1 MKHPL
6 KLISLLLGSL
16 TILHA
21 ADDMP
26 IVGAIRWDGWYGD
39 GGVVKEV
46 EVSLGQP
53 KYHFRLPWFAKLIG
67 DDKVSING
75 DSQAI
80 MEQEIAYAAKAGL
93 NYWAFV
99 DYMDEAPGMTIGLNR
114 YRAAKDKNHIR
125 YCLVEEGA
133 RLDKAGT
140 KAWSKLVEH
149 FRHPDYQT
157 VLDGRPL
164 LFLFGKTT
172 KLGKA
177 EWEELKSQTIA
188 AGLKAPYLVL
198 MGWEAEKDS
207 EALGFDAISEYACS
221 GKGYTTDP
229 ETYERLTSHSVIEK
243 LWGKWKRERTPCI
256 TFATA
261 GWDTRPRQERPP
273 TWCSWVK
280 ATPDPTPPGQQ
291 KPLIDATTATP
302 DELAAHVRAALE
314 WTKANRDLNPANAVI
329 IYAWNEHDEGGWL
342 QPTLGADGK
351 PNNAR
356 IKALEQVLRS
366 NALPKP

>member
-157 VLDGRPL
+157 VLM
-164 LFLFGKTT
+164 
-172 KLGKA
+172 
-177 EWEELKSQTIA
+177 A
-188 AGLKAPYLVL
+188 ARCCFCL
-198 MGWEAEKDS
+198 
-207 EALGFDAISEYACS
+207 
-221 GKGYTTDP
+221 
-229 ETYERLTSHSVIEK
+229 
-243 LWGKWKRERTPCI
+243 
-256 TFATA
+256 
-261 GWDTRPRQERPP
+261 ERPP
-273 TWCSWVK
+273 SS
-280 ATPDPTPPGQQ
+280 AGPSG
-291 KPLIDATTATP
+291 
-302 DELAAHVRAALE
+302 
-314 WTKANRDLNPANAVI
+314 
-329 IYAWNEHDEGGWL
+329 
-342 QPTLGADGK
+342 
-351 PNNAR
+351 
-356 IKALEQVLRS
+356 RS
-366 NALPKP
+366 